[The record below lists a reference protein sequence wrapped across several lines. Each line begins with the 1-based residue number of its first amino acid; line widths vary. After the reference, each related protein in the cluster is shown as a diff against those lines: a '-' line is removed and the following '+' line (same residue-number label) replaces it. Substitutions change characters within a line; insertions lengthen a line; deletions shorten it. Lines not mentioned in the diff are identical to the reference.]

1 MTDLLEVSGLNKQF
15 GGVAA
20 VRDLSF
26 QVAEH
31 RITGLIGPNGAGKTT
46 IFNLVTGFL
55 PADSGVIRFAGQDV
69 GGMAPHLRARLGMA
83 RSFQDIRLFGQMPV
97 LDNVAMAFPNQG
109 GERLLPAL
117 FAPRRVR
124 CEAAAS
130 RARAME
136 LLEFVSMSNK
146 AAALADDLSY
156 GQQKLVLIARLLALD
171 PALLL
176 LDEPCAGLD
185 PTMLD
190 RVTEL
195 LRALTAQGRT
205 VLLIEHNMDVVRAVA
220 QHVVFLAEG
229 HALASGPT
237 EAILADPALT
247 KIYFG
252 M

>member
-1 MTDLLEVSGLNKQF
+1 MTSLLEVFRLSKRF

-26 QVAEH
+26 TVEAG

-55 PADSGVIRFAGQDV
+55 PADSGTVRFAGENII
-69 GGMAPHLRARLGMA
+69 GIKPHRLVRRGMA
-83 RSFQDIRLFGQMPV
+83 RSFQDMRLFGQMSV
-97 LDNVAMAFPNQG
+97 CDNVAMAVPNQM
-109 GERLLPAL
+109 GERIGAAL
-117 FAPRRVR
+117 FRFATVR
-124 CEAAAS
+124 QERAAT

-136 LLEFVSMSNK
+136 LLGFVGMAHK

-156 GQQKLVLIARLLALD
+156 GQQKLVLIARLLALE
-171 PALLL
+171 PSLLL
-176 LDEPCAGLD
+176 LDEPCSGLD
-185 PTMLD
+185 PVMLD
-190 RVTEL
+190 RVIRL
-195 LRALTAQGRT
+195 LQALTEQSRT
-205 VLLIEHNMDVVRAVA
+205 IVLIEHNMDVVRAVA
-220 QHVVFLAEG
+220 DTVVFLAEG
-229 HALASGPT
+229 QALASGPT